1 MQNKYFLVS
10 ALLLFISNSCL
21 AQWIPQK
28 VSTTANF
35 RAVHTVSKK
44 VCWIGGSKGTVIK
57 TANSGAT
64 WQVQTVP
71 NADSLDFRD
80 VHAFDNKVAILMSAG
95 EGEKGKARIYKTT
108 NGGKTWEIVFQTQ
121 EKGVFL
127 DGIDFWDTK
136 NGIAFGD
143 PVNGK
148 FYILL
153 THDGGNTWQR
163 VGAEKLPDVQIG
175 EAAFAASGTSIVTF
189 GKSSAWIGT
198 GGGKVGRTFFTHDKG
213 QTWQVSET
221 LLIAGKSAG
230 IFGLRFWD
238 KNVGIAVGG
247 DYIQTKDTSPNV
259 NSTQDGGKT
268 WQTSATTQPAGL
280 KEAVAV
286 YKKKILIAV
295 GDGTCY
301 STDFGKSWTK
311 IDDGI
316 FHAVSFSGKT
326 GFAVGGKGVM
336 VKFDD
341 AVLK

>member
-1 MQNKYFLVS
+1 MQNKYFLLIIFS
-10 ALLLFISNSCL
+10 LTTFSPAY
-21 AQWIPQK
+21 AQWVAQK
-28 VSTTANF
+28 VNTTANF
-35 RAVHTVSKK
+35 RAVHTANEK
-44 VCWIGGSKGTVIK
+44 VCWIGGSKGTVIR
-57 TANSGAT
+57 TIDSGAT
-64 WQVQTVP
+64 WRVQTVP

-80 VHAFDNKVAILMSAG
+80 VHAFDGKVAILMSAG
-95 EGEKGKARIYKTT
+95 EGEKGKAKIYKTT
-108 NGGKTWEIVFQTQ
+108 DGGKTWKIVFQTQ

-127 DGIDFWDTK
+127 DGIDFWDKK

-143 PVNGK
+143 PIGGK

-153 THDGGNTWQR
+153 TNDGGNTWNR
-163 VGAEKLPDVQIG
+163 ISPDKLPAVQIG

-198 GGGKVGRTFFTHDKG
+198 GGGKVGRTFFTHDRG

-221 LLIAGKSAG
+221 LLKAGKSAG

-238 KNVGIAVGG
+238 KNLGIAIGG
-247 DYIQTKDTSPNV
+247 DYVQTKDASSNI

-268 WQTSATTQPAGL
+268 WQTSPTTQPAGL
-280 KEAVAV
+280 KEAVAI

-301 STDFGKSWTK
+301 STDFGKNWTK
-311 IDDGI
+311 IDDSI
-316 FHAVSFSGKT
+316 FHAVSFAGKI
-326 GFAVGGKGVM
+326 GFAVGGKGAI

-341 AVLK
+341 KIIR